1 MLTFSAADS
10 KHVDGKS
17 KTTAEETPSKEKRK
31 SDGKNKKVEL
41 HRALNL
47 LFQILL
53 RGVTKKRKVKI
64 KIDKETK

>member
-17 KTTAEETPSKEKRK
+17 KTTSEETPSKDKRK
-31 SDGKNKKVEL
+31 SDGKNKKLKL
-41 HRALNL
+41 HRVLTL

-53 RGVTKKRKVKI
+53 RGVTKKREVKI
-64 KIDKETK
+64 KIVKGTK